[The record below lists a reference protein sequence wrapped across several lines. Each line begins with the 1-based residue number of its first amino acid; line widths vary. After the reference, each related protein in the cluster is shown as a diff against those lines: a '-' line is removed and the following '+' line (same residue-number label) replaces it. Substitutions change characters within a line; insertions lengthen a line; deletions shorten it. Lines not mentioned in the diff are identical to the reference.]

1 MIMRASK
8 KQQEGESPRTRSKH
22 VEPLSMRSFVR
33 LLVRSFAPFL
43 SRAPFPFT
51 NFPSPLSSLATSDS
65 RPIIIS
71 SSAGPPRAVPSSL
84 PCLCPFLSLSS
95 HSVVPSIV
103 VTCNK
108 WLDSPPHSLTRW
120 KSASHPDSHR
130 RRRPPPL
137 LLCRKEAKVPLF
149 HCECGWDHWDGE
161 EGETFFT
168 QHPSIHPLHSRSLTL
183 CELRLINAFIKCEES
198 VRVRSFVRLGNQ
210 RKIVIADADA
220 TQPQPRPQSR
230 SLDLSAESCR
240 VEHVRQA
247 HN

>member
-1 MIMRASK
+1 MRASK

-71 SSAGPPRAVPSSL
+71 SSAGPPRAAPCHPLSPSFARSSL
-84 PCLCPFLSLSS
+84 SLPS

-130 RRRPPPL
+130 RL
-137 LLCRKEAKVPLF
+137 LLCRKEAKVPLL

-161 EGETFFT
+161 EGETFLPSI
-168 QHPSIHPLHSRSLTL
+168 HPSIHFTRALSL
-183 CELRLINAFIKCEES
+183 CANCGS
-198 VRVRSFVRLGNQ
+198 
-210 RKIVIADADA
+210 
-220 TQPQPRPQSR
+220 
-230 SLDLSAESCR
+230 
-240 VEHVRQA
+240 
-247 HN
+247 

>member
-1 MIMRASK
+1 MRASK

-51 NFPSPLSSLATSDS
+51 NFSFPLSSSATSDARGQA

-71 SSAGPPRAVPSSL
+71 SSAAPPCRPL
-84 PCLCPFLSLSS
+84 PFLPFPDPLSP
-95 HSVVPSIV
+95 HSVPSIV

-130 RRRPPPL
+130 RL

-161 EGETFFT
+161 EGETFLPSI
-168 QHPSIHPLHSRSLTL
+168 HPSIHLTRALSL
-183 CELRLINAFIKCEES
+183 CANCGS
-198 VRVRSFVRLGNQ
+198 
-210 RKIVIADADA
+210 
-220 TQPQPRPQSR
+220 
-230 SLDLSAESCR
+230 
-240 VEHVRQA
+240 
-247 HN
+247 